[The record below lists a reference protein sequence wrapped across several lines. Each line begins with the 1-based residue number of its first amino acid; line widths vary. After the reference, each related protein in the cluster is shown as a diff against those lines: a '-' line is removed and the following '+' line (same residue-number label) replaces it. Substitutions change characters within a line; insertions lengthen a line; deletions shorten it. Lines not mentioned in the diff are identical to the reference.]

1 MRPSQTATTLALVSL
16 FANLFLYRYWL
27 CVSIYC
33 FATYMDRS
41 DKHCLLAPNIIYSY
55 CQLYIFIFLSVH
67 LSPITGPLKDHRV
80 YSMTPIFIQQ
90 DLYCIST
97 KQPSE
102 HTTWPMRST
111 AIINHSQNI
120 SRDKAVEYR
129 QAYRESAVVKN
140 ALQARQHTKGMLLFL
155 CVFWHLLVFFLNVVY
170 FLSL

>member
-1 MRPSQTATTLALVSL
+1 MNIKKYYIQIV
-16 FANLFLYRYWL
+16 NLILNFP
-27 CVSIYC
+27 
-33 FATYMDRS
+33 FFP
-41 DKHCLLAPNIIYSY
+41 LLSN
-55 CQLYIFIFLSVH
+55 
-67 LSPITGPLKDHRV
+67 TGPLKDHRV

-120 SRDKAVEYR
+120 SRETAVEYR

-140 ALQARQHTKGMLLFL
+140 ALQARQHTKGKLFL
-155 CVFWHLLVFFLNVVY
+155 CVLL
-170 FLSL
+170 